1 MNLEIEGKISLVVAF
16 KQRCFT
22 QSKLSLKFT
31 KLLLFPHKTAYFS
44 NNSDNAYENADCNW
58 KFHITNLNPWS
69 FWKTTSNR
77 KRWSQSQCFCSQQ
90 IMKVEFHIAYSKVLL
105 TACADQLLY
114 NLSLLN
120 YVRHVENK
128 TQQ

>member
-16 KQRCFT
+16 KQWYFT

-58 KFHITNLNPWS
+58 KFHITNLNPWRLAFGKQPLIGKDEVKAS
-69 FWKTTSNR
+69 VFVANKSWK
-77 KRWSQSQCFCSQQ
+77 
-90 IMKVEFHIAYSKVLL
+90 
-105 TACADQLLY
+105 
-114 NLSLLN
+114 LN
-120 YVRHVENK
+120 FS
-128 TQQ
+128 